1 MNAVN
6 MYKQGQFCEHDHGT
20 NDIKYNLMKL
30 IGIENVKLQMSLV
43 IYRGLIGLHFESAPF
58 NFFQFILPC
67 KKLHQTQASKL
78 VNT

>member
-58 NFFQFILPC
+58 NFFSIHLSMQKITGP
-67 KKLHQTQASKL
+67 SPS
-78 VNT
+78 